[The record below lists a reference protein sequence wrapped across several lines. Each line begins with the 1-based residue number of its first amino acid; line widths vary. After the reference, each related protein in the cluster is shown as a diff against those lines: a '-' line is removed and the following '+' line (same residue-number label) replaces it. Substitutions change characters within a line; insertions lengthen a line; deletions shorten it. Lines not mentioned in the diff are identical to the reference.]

1 MNQFHTY
8 FGSSLTKSYLLGS
21 LCWGVDIFK
30 NSMYSS
36 GFWLQYVNSLISSL
50 QFKIWLSAYYINKST
65 LEKTFFSIVET
76 RHAKW
81 LNLHTEITKNV
92 RLLSITLLK
101 YFSFIIA
108 FSWFSIIGSTCFFA
122 ILIFLDISSTS
133 IPSKERVQKALSLKQ
148 ILLRSILYQK
158 LWSFIIQYILL

>member
-8 FGSSLTKSYLLGS
+8 LASYLTKSYLLGS

-36 GFWLQYVNSLISSL
+36 GFWLQYVNSFISSL
-50 QFKIWLSAYYINKST
+50 QFKIWLSANYTHKNT
-65 LEKTFFSIVET
+65 LEETFFSIIET

-81 LNLHTEITKNV
+81 LNLHTKIRIDV
-92 RLLSITLLK
+92 RLLSITLLQ

-108 FSWFSIIGSTCFFA
+108 FSWFSIVWSTCFFA
-122 ILIFLDISSTS
+122 ILIFLNISSTS
-133 IPSKERVQKALSLKQ
+133 IPSKEWVQKALWFK
-148 ILLRSILYQK
+148 Y
-158 LWSFIIQYILL
+158 